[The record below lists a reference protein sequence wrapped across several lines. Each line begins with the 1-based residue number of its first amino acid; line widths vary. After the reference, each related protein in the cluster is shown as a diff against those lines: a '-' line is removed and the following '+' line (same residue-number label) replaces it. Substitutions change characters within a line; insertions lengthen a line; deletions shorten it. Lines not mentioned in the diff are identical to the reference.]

1 MANDKAKVILIG
13 GGAAA
18 ALALLFSGGEA
29 KAAEPEEEPE
39 APPKPAAKAKVMTAK
54 ELAVSLAVK
63 FAAAFGVPVSLVLA
77 IIKVQSNWNPK
88 ATNLKN
94 KRGGAWGFTQ
104 MTLATAADL
113 TKRFPAN
120 AKKWW
125 PKFNGTGPS
134 LLDPATNVA
143 LGAYQLSLQWKR
155 FRAKPSNWM
164 VTALAYH
171 QGSGGM
177 DKLLKAGG
185 GKLPAKLPA
194 NATIMRQRFT
204 IARDSDPVVSKAW
217 AKDKAGGGVGAPVF
231 TTSEDAKQKWN
242 TLNTATT
249 VLDRDISGWF
259 KAAGKPYVAAHNA
272 FVNSWLTWRD
282 AVYSEYKDNARTWKI
297 PDLAWNVW
305 DRGDAKLKEL
315 QTWRSQFVTHSGKK
329 ATGPDVEPEEAGK
342 KKEDWG
348 PYIKAGLAV
357 AGIGAAAALVS
368 SVKH

>member
-1 MANDKAKVILIG
+1 MASDKGKLVLAG

-18 ALALLFSGGEA
+18 LLAFFAFGDDA
-29 KAAEPEEEPE
+29 KAED
-39 APPKPAAKAKVMTAK
+39 KPAAKARPMTAK

-63 FAAAFGVPVSLVLA
+63 FASVFGVPVSLVLA
-77 IIKVQSNWNPK
+77 IIKVQSNWNPR
-88 ATNLKN
+88 ASNTKN
-94 KRGGAWGFTQ
+94 RRGGAWGFTQ
-104 MTLATAADL
+104 MTLATAQDL

-120 AKKWW
+120 ARKWW
-125 PKFNGTGPS
+125 PRFNGTGES
-134 LLDPATNVA
+134 LLDPTTNVA

-155 FRAKPSNWM
+155 FRKYPSNWM

-185 GKLPAKLPA
+185 GRLPAKLPP
-194 NATIMRQRFT
+194 NATVMRQRFT
-204 IARDSDPVVSKAW
+204 LARDSDPIVSKAW
-217 AKDKAGGGVGAPVF
+217 AKDKAGGGVGAPIF

-249 VLDRDISGWF
+249 NLDRDIAAWF
-259 KAAGKPYVAAHNA
+259 KAPGKVPTTTEKT
-272 FVNSWLTWRD
+272 FVNSWLVWRD

-315 QTWRSQFVTHSGKK
+315 QAWRVQFVAISGRK
-329 ATGPDVEPEEAGK
+329 ATGPDVQPEGDKTAKLPAWFWPVIGVGGVVAAGTLVTAIK
-342 KKEDWG
+342 K
-348 PYIKAGLAV
+348 
-357 AGIGAAAALVS
+357 
-368 SVKH
+368 